1 MMAGMDNGG
10 PRINGMN
17 DGKMHPPGVGD
28 PPDIETFLDDN
39 KDRIDA
45 DPEANPYDDLRHYAY
60 EGDGN
65 SGGSLSSLNSG
76 SDADADLEFEYLHNF
91 GPRFKKLADMYGQE
105 TDSEEEEGVDNPA
118 FRGKPGQGA
127 SESWC

>member
-1 MMAGMDNGG
+1 MD
-10 PRINGMN
+10 
-17 DGKMHPPGVGD
+17 GD
-28 PPDIETFLDDN
+28 PV
-39 KDRIDA
+39 
-45 DPEANPYDDLRHYAY
+45 ANPYDDLRHYAY

-76 SDADADLEFEYLHNF
+76 SDADEDLEFEYLHNF

-105 TDSEEEEGVDNPA
+105 SDSESDIEGGVENPA
-118 FRGKPGQGA
+118 FYPPGVSTKPQGPPG

>member
-1 MMAGMDNGG
+1 
-10 PRINGMN
+10 MN

-76 SDADADLEFEYLHNF
+76 EDDADLEFEYLHNF
-91 GPRFKKLADMYGQE
+91 GPRFKKLADLYGRE
-105 TDSEEEEGVDNPA
+105 SDSEDSEGGLEHDNPA
-118 FRGKPGQGA
+118 FYRGPGGQ
-127 SESWC
+127 